1 MNVWQIPVLVCWIS
15 KVRKVCVCAC
25 VCVCVCVC
33 VYLCRCVFRLA
44 LHVGILRVGFDA
56 VLLVLFVCA

>member
-1 MNVWQIPVLVCWIS
+1 MC
-15 KVRKVCVCAC
+15 VRVH

-33 VYLCRCVFRLA
+33 ACACVCVCIFVWVCVFRLA

-56 VLLVLFVCA
+56 VVLVLFVCA